1 MGNIGPI
8 ALMSMVMLPI
18 IIFLVAN
25 LINGIQE
32 YKNDK
37 HTEKVTGT
45 MIDFIESHKK
55 VESSDGNSYTD
66 TVYIPIVEF
75 MTLENELL
83 SSKDEKYTITTDE
96 LNKLNY
102 YREHDIDSSR
112 VDEII
117 KVNLYYDPSNPKDIK
132 IEHKNFTF
140 ADIQR
145 MFVAGNVM
153 FIAVTSIFYIICLIT
168 MIFY

>member
-1 MGNIGPI
+1 
-8 ALMSMVMLPI
+8 MVATTLVSLILIPLI
-18 IIFLVAN
+18 VILVAN
-25 LINGIQE
+25 LMNTLRD

-83 SSKDEKYTITTDE
+83 SSKDEKYTLSKDD

-102 YREHDIDSSR
+102 YKEHDIDSSR

-140 ADIQR
+140 AEIYR
-145 MFVAGNVM
+145 MTVMGNILSISMV
-153 FIAVTSIFYIICLIT
+153 SIFYIICLIVT
-168 MIFY
+168 IFY